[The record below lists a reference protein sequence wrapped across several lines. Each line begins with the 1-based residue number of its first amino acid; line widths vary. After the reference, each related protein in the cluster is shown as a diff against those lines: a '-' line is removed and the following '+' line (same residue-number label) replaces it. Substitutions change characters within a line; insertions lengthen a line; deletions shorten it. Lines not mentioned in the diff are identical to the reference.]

1 MDKLIEKVI
10 KTIEK
15 YNLIEQGDKV
25 IVAVSG
31 GPDSICL
38 LDILNHVKHK
48 YNLSLIIAHVH
59 HGIRIKE
66 SDIEAR
72 FVRLKSAHLKL
83 PFEQLTISVP
93 DIARNKG
100 LSIEQAGRTI
110 RYQFFNNLLNK
121 YQAQKIALGHN
132 ADDQVETILM
142 RIIRGSG
149 LRGLRG
155 IPPKRGA
162 FIRPLIECN
171 RSEIEAYCQR
181 NNIAYC
187 IDSSNKEP
195 KYLRNKIR
203 NQLIPLL
210 KEQYNPAIDKHL
222 LQLQTIIQDELDFW
236 DEITEQSYLKVFHKE
251 YLSYL
256 ILDIGNLI
264 EMPPGLQ
271 RSVIRRGLRH
281 LKYFLDDIQFNHVED
296 IRLLCL
302 KEGGEK
308 YLDLPGE
315 IRVRKSYRNLII
327 GFRDSIKIPGEEKKP
342 ELWEYKLS
350 LGKETE
356 ITPLGFKFITQQSN
370 YNPSDY
376 EKLIKSISRNEI
388 YVDFDKLNLPLKIRS
403 RRPGDR
409 FQPLNSKFFKK
420 VKSYYIDKKINRCD
434 REKIMLL
441 VDNSDRIVWIA
452 GYQMDERFKITRETK
467 KILYIKLMSL

>member
-1 MDKLIEKVI
+1 LNKLIEKVI

-15 YNLIEQGDKV
+15 YNLIEQGDKI

-38 LDILNHVKHK
+38 LDILNHIKHQ

-66 SDIEAR
+66 SDVEAR

-93 DIARNKG
+93 EIARNKG
-100 LSIEQAGRTI
+100 LSIEQAGRTV
-110 RYQFFNNLLNK
+110 RYQFFKNLLNK

-155 IPPKRGA
+155 IPPKRDP

-181 NNIAYC
+181 KNIAFC

-203 NQLIPLL
+203 QQLIPLL

-236 DEITEQSYLKVFHKE
+236 DEIIEQYYLKVLHKE
-251 YLSYL
+251 YSSYL
-256 ILDIGNLI
+256 VLDIEKLI
-264 EMPPGLQ
+264 EMPPGIQ
-271 RSVIRRGLRH
+271 RSVIRRCLRH
-281 LKYFLDDIQFNHVED
+281 LKCFLDDIQFNHIED

-302 KEGGEK
+302 KERGEK
-308 YLDLPGE
+308 FLDLPGE
-315 IRVRKSYRNLII
+315 IRVRKSYRNLTM
-327 GFRDSIKIPGEEKKP
+327 GFRNDIKIPGEEKKSKP
-342 ELWEYKLS
+342 WEYNLS
-350 LGKETE
+350 VGKATKITHLG
-356 ITPLGFKFITQQSN
+356 IKFIAQQFDYTSA
-370 YNPSDY
+370 DY
-376 EKLIKSISRNEI
+376 EKLMKNITKNEI
-388 YVDFDKLNLPLKIRS
+388 YVDYDKLELPLKIRN

-420 VKSYYIDKKINRCD
+420 VKSYYIDQKINRCY
-434 REKIMLL
+434 REKIMLI

-452 GYQMDERFKITRETK
+452 GFQMDERFKITRETK
-467 KILYIKLMSL
+467 KVLYIKQMTL